1 MKKFIVSII
10 DSSGRQLE
18 RTLYAVSEQEAR
30 RIAARQ
36 SLYIL
41 EFKAKSS
48 VFTLLQKQERL
59 SSSKLAVLFQQ
70 LSVMTATGITF
81 VQGWRLIQRDMPKK
95 HAAKMEMAAQLMETG
110 MNPSAAMEKSGLF
123 PVLACD
129 IVKAGENSGN
139 LDKMLSL
146 LGEYYEKAGKQKQG
160 LINILVYPV
169 FLISCTVLMLFCA
182 MFYIFP
188 VFEMMFRQMN
198 VPLPVP
204 AQIMLSLQ
212 HQLRDYPERSFLTV
226 IVFVVGSIVGVRQ
239 QRYRVILEEYMMQIG
254 ILRRICIVGCWAR
267 FSRILAIQLAGGMPL
282 LSALYD
288 AAAVIPVIWFKKKI
302 SSIIR
307 YLESG
312 MSFSRAVQNSKSGT
326 AYIETMLLVGEST
339 GNYEEVLQTISGY
352 YEWRLNIILK
362 RGKKLLEPTI
372 LLITGIV
379 VGGIILCL
387 LLPLL
392 DAVTFMVK

>member
-1 MKKFIVSII
+1 MKKFIVSVI
-10 DSSGRQLE
+10 DSSGRRLE

-41 EFKAKSS
+41 EFRKRSS
-48 VFTLLQKQERL
+48 VFTLLQKQEQL

-70 LSVMTATGITF
+70 LAVMTATGITF
-81 VQGWRLIQRDMPKK
+81 VQGWQLIQRDMPKK
-95 HAAKMEMAAQLMETG
+95 FAVKMQTAVQLMEGG
-110 MNPSAAMEKSGLF
+110 MNPSSAMEQSGLF
-123 PVLACD
+123 PVLACN
-129 IVKAGENSGN
+129 IVKAGEHSGN

-160 LINILVYPV
+160 LINALVYPV
-169 FLISCTVLMLFCA
+169 FLIICTVLMLFCA
-182 MFYIFP
+182 MFYILP
-188 VFEMMFRQMN
+188 VFETMFQQME
-198 VPLPVP
+198 VPLPIP
-204 AQIMLSLQ
+204 AQILLSLQ
-212 HQLRDYPERSFLTV
+212 HQMRYYPERCFFTV
-226 IVFVVGSIVGVRQ
+226 IIFVVCIIASVRQ
-239 QRYRVILEEYMMQIG
+239 TRYRVILEEYMMQIG
-254 ILRRICIVGCWAR
+254 VLRRLCIIGCWTR
-267 FSRILAIQLAGGMPL
+267 FSRILAVQLAGGMPL

-307 YLESG
+307 HLESG
-312 MSFSRAVQNSKSGT
+312 MSFSGAVQISKSGT

-362 RGKKLLEPTI
+362 RGKNLLEPAI
-372 LLITGIV
+372 LLITGII